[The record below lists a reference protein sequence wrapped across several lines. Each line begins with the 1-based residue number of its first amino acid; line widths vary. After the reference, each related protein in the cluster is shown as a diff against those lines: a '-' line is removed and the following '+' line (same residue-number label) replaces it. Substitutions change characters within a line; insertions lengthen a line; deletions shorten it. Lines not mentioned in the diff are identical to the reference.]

1 MEIKARIAYVR
12 AMTHDP
18 SGIETKFG
26 FRDVEKGQKQGLVNE
41 VFAKSAARY
50 DQMNDLM
57 SGGLHRL
64 WKDDFLTQLNPPR
77 NDRAFK
83 VLDVAGGTGDIAF
96 RIASIG
102 GAGTHVTIA
111 DISPDM
117 VMEGKRRSEAGT
129 LQSKVDFTVG
139 NAESLAFEDQ
149 SFDAYTI
156 AFGIRNVP
164 NIPMA
169 LKEAYRVLKP
179 GGRFMCLEFSHI
191 DVDMVQK
198 IYDAYSFTVIPAVG
212 KIVTGDGQPYRYL
225 VESIRTFPKQQAF
238 ADLIEGSGF
247 SRVTWRNLTG
257 GTVAIHS
264 GWRI

>member
-1 MEIKARIAYVR
+1 VCGLVEIVIAIAYVSL
-12 AMTHDP
+12 MNHDP

-64 WKDDFLTQLNPPR
+64 WKDDFVTQLNPPR
-77 NDRAFK
+77 NDRAFN

-96 RIASIG
+96 R
-102 GAGTHVTIA
+102 THVTIA

-117 VMEGKRRSEAGT
+117 VGEGKRRAEAGT
-129 LQSKVDFTVG
+129 HASKVDFTVG

-164 NIPMA
+164 NIPTA

-179 GGRFMCLEFSHI
+179 GGRFMCLEFSHLEM
-191 DVDMVQK
+191 DALQK

-212 KIVTGDGQPYRYL
+212 KVVTGDGQPYRYL
-225 VESIRTFPKQQAF
+225 VESIRTF
-238 ADLIEGSGF
+238 
-247 SRVTWRNLTG
+247 TG

>member
-1 MEIKARIAYVR
+1 MEFNQPIAYVS
-12 AMTHDP
+12 AM
-18 SGIETKFG
+18 SMETKFG
-26 FRDVEKGQKQGLVNE
+26 FRDVQAGEKQGLVND

-57 SGGLHRL
+57 SGGMHRL

-77 NDRAFK
+77 NDRAFE

-96 RIASIG
+96 RIAEIG
-102 GAGTHVTIA
+102 GSGTHVTVA

-117 VMEGKRRSEAGT
+117 VGEGKRRAEATAHQG
-129 LQSKVDFTVG
+129 KVDFTVG
-139 NAESLAFEDQ
+139 NAEKLAFPDQ
-149 SFDAYTI
+149 HFDAYTI

-164 NIPMA
+164 KIPQA

-179 GGRFMCLEFSHI
+179 GGRFMCLEFSHLELDI
-191 DVDMVQK
+191 AQK
-198 IYDAYSFTVIPAVG
+198 IYHTYSFTVIPAVG
-212 KIVTGDGQPYRYL
+212 KIVTGDGGPYRYL
-225 VESIRTFPKQQAF
+225 VESIRTFPKQQQF
-238 ADLIEGSGF
+238 ADMIEAAGF
-247 SRVTWRNLTG
+247 SRVTYRNLTG

>member
-1 MEIKARIAYVR
+1 MEIQSLIDYVG
-12 AMTHDP
+12 AMTHET
-18 SGIETKFG
+18 STIETKFG
-26 FRDVEKGQKQGLVNE
+26 FRDVEKGQKQALVNE

-77 NDRAFK
+77 NDRVFK

-96 RIASIG
+96 RIAEG
-102 GAGTHVTIA
+102 GGVGTHVTIA

-117 VMEGKRRSEAGT
+117 VGEGKRRAEAGT
-129 LQSKVDFTVG
+129 LAAKVDFTVG
-139 NAESLAFEDQ
+139 NAESLAFPDQ

-169 LKEAYRVLKP
+169 LKEAYRVLKS
-179 GGRFMCLEFSHI
+179 GGRFMCLEFSHL
-191 DVDMVQK
+191 DLDFAQK

-225 VESIRTFPKQQAF
+225 VESIRTFPKQQDF
-238 ADLIEGSGF
+238 ADMIEQAGF

>member
-1 MEIKARIAYVR
+1 MEINHPIAYVR
-12 AMTHDP
+12 DM
-18 SGIETKFG
+18 SMETKFG
-26 FRDVEKGQKQGLVNE
+26 FREVDASEKQGLVNE

-77 NDRAFK
+77 NDRPFK

-96 RIASIG
+96 RIAKIG

-117 VMEGKRRSEAGT
+117 VGEGKRRADATTHQG
-129 LQSKVDFTVG
+129 KVDFTVG
-139 NAESLAFEDQ
+139 NAESLAFPDQ

-164 NIPMA
+164 KIPQA

-179 GGRFMCLEFSHI
+179 GGRFMCLEFSHMELDI
-191 DVDMVQK
+191 AQK
-198 IYDAYSFTVIPAVG
+198 IYDAYSFTVIPTVG
-212 KIVTGDGQPYRYL
+212 KIVTGDGGPYRYL
-225 VESIRTFPKQQAF
+225 VESIRTFPKQQQF
-238 ADLIEGSGF
+238 ADMIEAAGF
-247 SRVTWRNLTG
+247 SRVTYRNLTG